1 MKKAIILLLVS
12 FQSMIIVA
20 QYDNL
25 KIAKQEQTYLQLKKF
40 LVDNRFNT
48 SLFQEQFGQWLIL
61 ARKKEFA
68 SAIQVDSRHVI
79 QTNPLNYTS
88 KDLTWISPY
97 KSFSYRDNYQYK
109 NSSFGQQ
116 VAQDVVNDIGSGMI
130 KKAGRKKY
138 HASTANNNKTGDT
151 PSFLRF

>member
-138 HASTANNNKTGDT
+138 HSSTVNNNKPGET